1 MQSKRKQPSST
12 NPYPRTGTN
21 SRILWQRPLHI
32 GELVSPQSRLFNVKL
47 QIIESEEVFALP
59 ECHRDLTVRSLKSRL
74 ELFVGIPVNFQRI
87 QYLDEGEPSFL
98 CGSYVLLT
106 KMSITVILQMAK
118 KRSHGLLSVL
128 DILFLQAYC
137 FQFASTVDLDDDST
151 LRRNEIVPGGTLTMR
166 IWSEDSWGGLV
177 AAATSGRIRKLQSL
191 GATQTSS
198 FSTANSDLMTE
209 EKRIDWLA
217 HRAFVALFITAHRG
231 YTKAV
236 EFLLQNGADLKLRT
250 PLGRTA
256 LHVAVTSGQ
265 IECISLLLDYGAK
278 VSDEDNEGYNTVQ
291 LARLWKQR
299 ESERK
304 LFRHQWMARTGRTGQ
319 RQSIKSKT
327 EIKAEI

>member
-21 SRILWQRPLHI
+21 SRILWQRPLRI

-87 QYLDEGEPSFL
+87 QYLDE
-98 CGSYVLLT
+98 
-106 KMSITVILQMAK
+106 
-118 KRSHGLLSVL
+118 
-128 DILFLQAYC
+128 
-137 FQFASTVDLDDDST
+137 VDLDDDST

-177 AAATSGRIRKLQSL
+177 AAATSGRIRKCQLQSL

-209 EKRIDWLA
+209 EERIDWLA

-231 YTKAV
+231 HTKAV
-236 EFLLQNGADLKLRT
+236 EFLLQNGADLKRRT

-265 IECISLLLDYGAK
+265 IECISLLLDHGAK

-327 EIKAEI
+327 EVKAEI

>member
-21 SRILWQRPLHI
+21 SRILWQRPLRI

-87 QYLDEGEPSFL
+87 QYLDE
-98 CGSYVLLT
+98 
-106 KMSITVILQMAK
+106 
-118 KRSHGLLSVL
+118 
-128 DILFLQAYC
+128 
-137 FQFASTVDLDDDST
+137 VDLDDDST

-209 EKRIDWLA
+209 EERIDWLA

-231 YTKAV
+231 HTKAV
-236 EFLLQNGADLKLRT
+236 EFLLQNGADLKRRT

-265 IECISLLLDYGAK
+265 IECISLLLDHGAK

-327 EIKAEI
+327 EVKAEI